1 MVMIVSISHVEPPR
15 THQGVSAYLSHVN
28 AGGGGG
34 CLAMLMLGV
43 GVGGGME
50 LSRFF
55 GGIHFFLLDRRLS
68 LEIGV
73 SDPLPPPRSLM

>member
-43 GVGGGME
+43 EVGVE
-50 LSRFF
+50 LYQFF
-55 GGIHFFLLDRRLS
+55 GGTYFFLLDRRLS